1 MNGNFKTL
9 KRYKEPTYESD
20 KVNLLLDKCQHNNT
34 EFNQSVQMCRTLHTQ
49 FEDVVTY
56 LKKEVGHVFPDVK
69 GTGRKR
75 YISNVNKHGKGGKGN
90 MLNGVD
96 ISDLSQWY
104 PDEEFKKL
112 PQWAQKKIATHPNHM
127 KTNEGKRKKKKDTRD
142 SRSATAVTTNGAT
155 GGAATG
161 NTAADQHN
169 RLVASIINGI
179 TNATRTSGPVV
190 QFPSNRSCAVS
201 SARRTQSHST
211 PDNLSQVT
219 FDHLGNPV

>member
-1 MNGNFKTL
+1 
-9 KRYKEPTYESD
+9 
-20 KVNLLLDKCQHNNT
+20 
-34 EFNQSVQMCRTLHTQ
+34 MCRTLHTL
-49 FEDVVTY
+49 FEDAVTY
-56 LKKEVGHVFPDVK
+56 LKKEVGRIFPDVK

-75 YISNVNKHGKGGKGN
+75 NISNVNQGKGGKSN
-90 MLNGVD
+90 VVNGVG
-96 ISDLSQWY
+96 ISDLSRWY

-179 TNATRTSGPVV
+179 TNATRTSAPVV
-190 QFPSNRSCAVS
+190 SLPSNRSCTVS

-211 PDNLSQVT
+211 PDDSSQVT
-219 FDHLGNPV
+219 FDYLGNPV